1 MKISFLPFD
10 SQLFGYPVGKVEISD
25 DWNEE
30 LFLEESRFYRLIY
43 IFSGKKQEI
52 NSKRI
57 LQMDNTITFE
67 KDLEDVGFD
76 VVKYSKYTGDW
87 DSRLLDLAFESGKYS
102 RFKTDPRLSNGEFQN
117 LYHFWIQ
124 RDFENKNL
132 FVAGEFQ
139 GFASFNLFENY
150 GKISLIAVEEKSRGR
165 GIGKNLLKS
174 IESYAFQNQ
183 SSKLIIST
191 QKSNSAAGQLYES
204 LGYSLMNETFIYHC
218 WNPSV

>member
-1 MKISFLPFD
+1 LKISIIPFD

-30 LFLEESRFYRLIY
+30 EFLEESRLFRLTY

-57 LQMDNTITFE
+57 LQMDNNITFE
-67 KDLEDVGFD
+67 KELEDVDFD
-76 VVKYSKYTGDW
+76 GIKYFKYTGNW
-87 DSRLLDLAFESGKYS
+87 DSRLLNLAFESGKYS
-102 RFKTDPRLSNGEFQN
+102 RFKTDPRLCNGEFQN
-117 LYHFWIQ
+117 LYHAWIQ

-132 FVAGEFQ
+132 FVSGEFQ
-139 GFASFNLFENY
+139 GFASFNLFEHY
-150 GKISLIAVEEKSRGR
+150 GKISLIAVEEKNRGR
-165 GIGKNLLKS
+165 GIGKNLLES

-191 QKSNSAAGQLYES
+191 QKSNSSAVKLYES